1 MTHHSG
7 TPKTARAVIGAL
19 IASAALLLTACGGS
33 AGSTAG
39 AAGDGGA
46 GSTRLVVAEPAHS
59 LGYLP
64 LYVAIDAGFFAE
76 EGLEVEA
83 VTLQG
88 GGAHTNAVLTG
99 QAWAFIGG
107 PEHNAFAAARDN
119 AVIIKAVTNVVN
131 KGNVYLVA
139 KKGLEYTGDLGSF
152 LEGKTIVTGAA
163 GGTPHSI
170 TSYLLAENGLESGK
184 DVTLIESAD
193 TNAALAI
200 IKQGQAEVAVVSEP
214 VLGRGVTEGIWDE
227 PFYNVPEELGAYAY
241 STINVREDSYTED
254 PETAL
259 AFIRGLQ
266 KALEL
271 VKTDKAAAVD
281 IARKEFPTLEP
292 EVLEET
298 IDRALAD
305 ELWEW
310 TGEITPESVDM
321 ALNVVRAAGILDD
334 AGKPVQFEDIVDA
347 SFWEQATAQ

>member
-1 MTHHSG
+1 MTRHVRK
-7 TPKTARAVIGAL
+7 PRTARAALGAL
-19 IASAALLLTACGGS
+19 IASAALLLSACGGS
-33 AGSTAG
+33 AG
-39 AAGDGGA
+39 AAGDGGDGA
-46 GSTRLVVAEPAHS
+46 PTHLVVAEPAHS

-64 LYVAIDAGFFAE
+64 LYVAIDSGFFAE
-76 EGLEVEA
+76 EGVEVEA

-170 TSYLLAENGLESGK
+170 TSYLLAEHDLESGK
-184 DVTLIESAD
+184 DVKLIESAD

-200 IKQGQAEVAVVSEP
+200 IKQGQAEVAVVAEP

-227 PFYNVPEELGAYAY
+227 PFYNVPAELGAYAY
-241 STINVREDSYTED
+241 STINVREDSFTED
-254 PETAL
+254 PETVV

-266 KALEL
+266 KALDL
-271 VKTDKAAAVD
+271 VKTDKAAAVE
-281 IARKEFPTLEP
+281 IAKKEFPTLEP

-321 ALNVVRAAGILDD
+321 ALNVVRAAGILED
-334 AGKPVQFEDIVDA
+334 ADKPVQFDDIVDT
-347 SFWEQATAQ
+347 SFWEEATAQ